1 MKRAILALL
10 LGMPCAWA
18 SMRVIV
24 TVVEQKSGR
33 PVEDLSLSD
42 FIFIEDKVSR
52 KIEAA
57 EFARKPVDVML
68 LVDTSL
74 VGPMVQ
80 PVASSLIAELK
91 DKEQMAIVSFDSSA
105 ELIQDY
111 TSSKQLLA
119 AALGKVKYGNTPK
132 VLDALYAAMDGG
144 FRNTFYRRV
153 IVLVTAG
160 LEGNSRASEK
170 DVIRFAQ
177 KNNVSIFTV
186 FTAGSGKSMFDNLA
200 RRTGGAS
207 FLLRDLQRN
216 SQGPPAARILD
227 VVRGHYTL
235 TLTGNLGLSEKV
247 RVQVKRPE
255 KLFLSVLP
263 LD

>member
-1 MKRAILALL
+1 MKRLLIALL
-10 LGMPCAWA
+10 CSVPAWA

-24 TVVEQKSGR
+24 TVVEQKTGR
-33 PVEDLSLSD
+33 PVEDLKLED
-42 FIFIEDKVSR
+42 FLFLENNVSR

-57 EFARKPVDVML
+57 EFARKPVDIML

-74 VGPMVQ
+74 VGGVVQ
-80 PVASSLIAELK
+80 PIAASLIGELQE
-91 DKEQMAIVSFDSSA
+91 KEQMSIVSFDSSA

-111 TSSKQLLA
+111 TSSKQLLS

-144 FRNTFYRRV
+144 FRNTIYRRA
-153 IVLVTAG
+153 ILLVTAG

-186 FTAGSGKSMFDNLA
+186 FTAGSGRSMFENLA

-207 FLLRDLQRN
+207 FLMRDLQRN
-216 SQGPPAARILD
+216 GQGSPSARIFD

-235 TLTGNLGLSEKV
+235 TLTGNLGLTEKV
-247 RVQVKRPE
+247 RVEVKRPD